1 MRLDN
6 KYSFKNHLCKS
17 IIHEEILNVISMES
31 NMLEVFIKMEIIL
44 TNNIASVLFFNC
56 ATACFVYH

>member
-44 TNNIASVLFFNC
+44 TNNIASVLFF
-56 ATACFVYH
+56 